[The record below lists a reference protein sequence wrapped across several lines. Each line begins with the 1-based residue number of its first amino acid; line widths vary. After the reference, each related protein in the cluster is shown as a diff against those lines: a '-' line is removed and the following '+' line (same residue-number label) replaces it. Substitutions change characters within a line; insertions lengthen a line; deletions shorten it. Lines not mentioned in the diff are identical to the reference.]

1 MKVVDANVLLYAVNE
16 RSAEH
21 VVARRWLDGAL
32 AGSVPVGFAWIVVLA
47 FVRLATHPSVFP
59 RPLSPEDAISTVRDW
74 LAQPAAVVI
83 EPSPRHLALLDGLL
97 RSSGTAANLVND
109 AHLAALAMEHGAGI
123 VSFDADFGRFDG
135 LAWSRPS

>member
-32 AGSVPVGFAWIVVLA
+32 AGSESVGFAWIVVLA

-59 RPLSPEDAISTVRDW
+59 RPLSPEDAISAVHDW

-83 EPSPRHLALLDGLL
+83 EPPPRHIALLAGLL
-97 RSSGTAANLVND
+97 RSTGTAANLVND
-109 AHLAALAMEHGAGI
+109 AHLAALATEHGASI